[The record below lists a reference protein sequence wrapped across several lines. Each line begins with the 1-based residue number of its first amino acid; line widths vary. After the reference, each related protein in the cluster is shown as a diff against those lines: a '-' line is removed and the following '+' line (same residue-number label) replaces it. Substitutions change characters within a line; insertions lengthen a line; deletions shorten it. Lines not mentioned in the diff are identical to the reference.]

1 MIQARCQLVEKKQ
14 ISEDTFI
21 FIFEHAGIAGRSKP
35 GQFVHINIGPGS
47 VARRPF
53 SVYETQ
59 RDTFSIL
66 FKVVGPGT
74 RRLATYRASQ
84 YLDII
89 GPLGHGFILDSKSPI
104 LVGGGMGVG
113 CLKLLE
119 KHLKVNKVE
128 PKVLLGFKDSECAI
142 EWPGAKVASE
152 DGSCG
157 TKGLVTDLLKKEI
170 DSKTDIIYACG
181 PEPMMKEVAQI
192 GKKKDITTYISMERY
207 MACGVGACLSCVCE
221 TKYGIARVC
230 KEGPVF
236 NGKDIIWEQ

>member
-1 MIQARCQLVEKKQ
+1 MIQASCQVVEKKQ
-14 ISEDTFI
+14 LNESTYILVLEN
-21 FIFEHAGIAGRSKP
+21 AVIASKSKP

-47 VARRPF
+47 VVRRPF
-53 SVYETQ
+53 SIYETQ

-66 FKVVGPGT
+66 FQVVGPGT

-89 GPLGHGFILDSKSPI
+89 GPLGRGFTLESKSPI
-104 LVGGGMGVG
+104 LIGGGMGAA
-113 CLKLLE
+113 CLKLLS
-119 KHLKVNKVE
+119 KHLEINKVK

-142 EWPGAKVASE
+142 EWSGAKVSSE

-170 DSKTDIIYACG
+170 DSKTDMIYVCG
-181 PEPMMKEVAQI
+181 PEPMMKEVTAI
-192 GKKKDITTYISMERY
+192 AKKKDILTYISMERY

-221 TKYGIARVC
+221 TKYGVARVC

-236 NGKDIIWEQ
+236 NSKDIVWE